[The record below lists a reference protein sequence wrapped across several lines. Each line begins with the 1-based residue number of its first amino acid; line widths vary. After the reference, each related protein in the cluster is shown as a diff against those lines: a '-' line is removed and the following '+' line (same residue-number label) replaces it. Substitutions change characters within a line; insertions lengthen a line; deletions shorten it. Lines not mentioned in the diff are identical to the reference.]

1 MCFIAFE
8 KKYFYKLAVCVLPRY
23 YDKIKVLSRM
33 RNKNAFVGETQASV
47 FNQKPAKVLNKIIL
61 N

>member
-1 MCFIAFE
+1 
-8 KKYFYKLAVCVLPRY
+8 
-23 YDKIKVLSRM
+23 M

-61 N
+61 NGSPEKQSYLKTNGQIEGEIKH